1 MTTIAGL
8 FNRQDRSKDKFITV
22 LRPHV
27 DIMYRMA
34 FRWTGEKS
42 AAEDL
47 VQDVL
52 VKLTDKVDEIAALE
66 NPRPWLLKVVYR
78 QFVDEHRRRKRR
90 LELVSSDTSGAASDA
105 EDGADDRGIEA
116 ATPEGQNPATAV
128 GNIQELQ
135 HALAQLEPG
144 QRDVIL
150 LHDAE
155 GYSDSETA
163 KILDISKGTVKSRL
177 HRARHKLKKILA
189 GGTIARSAS
198 C

>member
-1 MTTIAGL
+1 MNTIAGL

-34 FRWTGEKS
+34 YRWTGEKS

-52 VKLTDKVDEIAALE
+52 VKLTGKVDEIAALD

-78 QFVDEHRRRKRR
+78 QFVDSHRRQKRR
-90 LELVSSDTSGAASDA
+90 LELVSSDLGVAQSED
-105 EDGADDRGIEA
+105 EDGPGERSLEA
-116 ATPEGQNPATAV
+116 TTPEGQNPAIAV
-128 GNIQELQ
+128 GNIQALQ
-135 HALAQLEPG
+135 HALSQLEPG